1 MFKSALLVGWYRR
14 APWSDVELA
23 QKLSHHLEEPR
34 AAIETNVRE
43 LLANLGA
50 PGRLFLEERDGQAS

>member
-1 MFKSALLVGWYRR
+1 MGWYRR